1 MENNQNSKSE
11 PIEREFYVLTVDK
24 LNKKSRIHT
33 RETVLKWIEDLEK
46 KKFHTIK

>member
-24 LNKKSRIHT
+24 LNKKSRIHIKQMT
-33 RETVLKWIEDLEK
+33 SM
-46 KKFHTIK
+46 HTGTQQADQ